1 MLDETLYLI
10 ERFQTLT
17 AGLIGFSGVVL
28 ALLGNAWS
36 VRRQHARQIDH
47 ERQVLRTA
55 LRSELGI
62 LRDAYSDRI
71 DMIDQA
77 QQGNSSEVLVPL
89 NTMTDAYGQLL
100 EKLGLLSEEEVQAT
114 MTAYALVRQMPERV
128 QLLRRHHGTAYE
140 QESSMA
146 LVDSPLFTA
155 LRQMHQNYL
164 QKIDEAI
171 TALSGAS
178 R

>member
-1 MLDETLYLI
+1 MWDETLYFI

-17 AGLIGFSGVVL
+17 AGIIGFSGIVF
-28 ALLGNAWS
+28 ALLGNAWLA
-36 VRRQHARQIDH
+36 RRQHARQIYH
-47 ERQVLRTA
+47 ERQILLTA
-55 LRSELGI
+55 LRSELGA

-71 DMIDQA
+71 DMIDRA
-77 QQGNSSEVLVPL
+77 QQDNSTGVLVPL
-89 NTMTDAYGQLL
+89 NTMTDIYDQLL
-100 EKLGLLSEEEVQAT
+100 DKIGLLSEEEVRPA
-114 MTAYALVRQMPERV
+114 MNAYNLARQMPERV
-128 QLLRRHHGTAYE
+128 QLLRRQHATVDE
-140 QESSMA
+140 LESGMA